1 MLKKTVLYILCAA
14 LLLGTLMLA
23 SCEKKKVITVY
34 ATSEDYRIEN
44 AQKMFNEK
52 FPDLEIRVEYKST
65 GDLSSKLIAE
75 GDKTDCD
82 IIMELENAYLEKISD
97 NLATLEDVDFSV
109 YKEEYVSASHKYVPF
124 VISSGSIIVN
134 PTVLS
139 EKNLPVP
146 TSYDD
151 LLKEEY
157 KGLISMPNPK
167 SSSTGYIFLLNLVNA
182 WGEAEAFAYFDKLS
196 ENISGAGFTSSGS
209 GPVPAL
215 KLGEAAIGLGMTHQA
230 VAEINDSGANIEVH
244 FFAEGSPYDVYS
256 SAVIKGK
263 ETDADVMRVF
273 EYLVSEITPIDK
285 ELYAPETIY
294 RDRTFEKANYPE
306 NIPYGDM
313 TGLED
318 ITRKEGLL
326 NQWKY

>member
-1 MLKKTVLYILCAA
+1 MLKKTVLYFLSAA

-52 FPDLEIRVEYKST
+52 FPDLEVRVEYKST

-75 GDKTDCD
+75 GEKTDCD

-97 NLATLEDVDFSV
+97 NLAALNDVDFSV
-109 YKEEYVSASHKYVPF
+109 YKEEYVGASHKYVPF

-134 PTVLS
+134 PAVLS

-146 TSYDD
+146 TSYAD
-151 LLKEEY
+151 LSKEEY

-167 SSSTGYIFLLNLVNA
+167 SSSTGYIFLLNLVNTM
-182 WGEAEAFAYFDKLS
+182 GEDAAFSYFDQLS

-209 GPVPAL
+209 GPVQAL

-230 VAEINDSGANIEVH
+230 VAEINDSGANLEVH
-244 FFAEGSPYDVYS
+244 FFSEGSPYDVYS
-256 SAVIKGK
+256 SAVIKGR

-273 EYLVSEITPIDK
+273 EYLVSDITPADK

-294 RDRTFEKANYPE
+294 KDRTFTKPNYPQT
-306 NIPYGDM
+306 IPYGDM

-326 NQWKY
+326 NKWKY